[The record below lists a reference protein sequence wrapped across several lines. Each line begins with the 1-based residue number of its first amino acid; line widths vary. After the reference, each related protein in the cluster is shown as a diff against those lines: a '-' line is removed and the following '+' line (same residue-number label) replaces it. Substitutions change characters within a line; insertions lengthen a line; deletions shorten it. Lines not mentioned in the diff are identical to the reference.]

1 MKRLREEKS
10 SIYTLGCGTFWF
22 ILSDDRD
29 RLTRVLQGNGSLL
42 MTGIAEVNTI
52 DLERGEDAI
61 TWDGK
66 TIILGTKWVR
76 EWSSWT
82 RLESIQLL
90 PKSTELSSG
99 RGAVQTL
106 AQASLTDRIWSPF
119 RSSPLRSAG
128 PPARMKEMKMPSP
141 SSPPTML
148 KPRPVEPRWITIRL
162 GSRGMS
168 SSPSRSL
175 ATGE

>member
-1 MKRLREEKS
+1 MRP
-10 SIYTLGCGTFWF
+10 GTFWF

-29 RLTRVLQGNGSLL
+29 CLACILQGNGSLL
-42 MTGIAEVNTI
+42 VAGIAEVNTI
-52 DLERGEDAI
+52 DLERGEAESLEQ
-61 TWDGK
+61 G
-66 TIILGTKWVR
+66 
-76 EWSSWT
+76 T
-82 RLESIQLL
+82 RLQPTRAPAQELWAPPRGRAGAL
-90 PKSTELSSG
+90 TE
-99 RGAVQTL
+99 
-106 AQASLTDRIWSPF
+106 RIWSPF

-128 PPARMKEMKMPSP
+128 PPARIKEMKMPSP